1 MATRSSHRAEIDRID
16 LSSLEPLFRPAS
28 VAIIGASSDPGKIG
42 GIPLKL
48 LKTSRFAGALYPVNP
63 NAATIQELPA
73 FASIGDIGRPVDL
86 AIIALPAPSVLGAL
100 EACAAAGVRAVIIFS
115 AGFAEMDASGL
126 CQQERIGAIV
136 RNSGPRVLG
145 PNCIGV
151 VNFANG
157 LFASFHPA
165 FVDSR
170 TDPGCIGLV
179 SQSGAFAGHLHRMAG
194 ERDFAFSYCITTGNE
209 ADFDVA
215 DGLAFLAED
224 PGTEA
229 VMACLEGCRNGPK
242 LIAALRLARERKKPV
257 MAMKLGRTELGA
269 AAAQSHTGALA
280 GSDAVFDG
288 VFRQFGVHRAHS
300 IEEFLDLGHACA
312 VAPLPMNDR
321 VALVTVSGGVGVLMA
336 DAAAQSGLDVAE
348 LPLAAQ
354 AKIKRLVPFAAAR
367 NPIDITGQ
375 VVNDLGL
382 LEQALAIS
390 IAEDRY
396 GSLVSFVG
404 ATPRLPER
412 AERLRAL
419 FSRLSADYPHTVLVA
434 AGLTTPEFRA
444 DLQARGCLTFEEPT
458 RAVRTVAALAA
469 FRAHFEREAAL
480 LPDEQC
486 AIPPL
491 PRSGALT
498 EYESLGFLSSAGIP
512 VVERRLVASPAAA
525 EAAADELGFPV
536 VLKVASAAIP
546 HKRDSGAVALG
557 LSTRQ
562 AVRDAYRMMAERVAS
577 RTGRAA
583 ERFVVAPM
591 IDEGIETVLAV
602 SCDPVFG
609 PVVMFGLGGIFVE
622 AVNDVVF
629 RAGVIDVDEARRMI
643 REIRAVGI
651 LDGIG
656 GRPPAD
662 IDALALA
669 LARLSMIAAAHGES
683 IESIDINPFIVRAEG
698 RGAVALDARVIRRED

>member
-1 MATRSSHRAEIDRID
+1 MPTRSIYRAGIDRID
-16 LSSLEPLFRPAS
+16 LLSLEPLFRPAS

-73 FASIGDIGRPVDL
+73 FVSIRDIGRPIDL
-86 AIIALPAPSVLGAL
+86 AIIAVPAPSVLDAL

-115 AGFAEMDASGL
+115 AGFAEMDARGVR
-126 CQQERIGAIV
+126 QQERIGAIA
-136 RNSGPRVLG
+136 RNGGPRVLG

-151 VNFANG
+151 VNFTNG

-170 TDPGCIGLV
+170 TDPGSIGLV

-209 ADFDVA
+209 ADVDVA
-215 DGLAFLAED
+215 DGLAFLADD
-224 PGTEA
+224 PGTKA

-242 LIAALRLARERKKPV
+242 LIAALRLARDRKKPV
-257 MAMKLGRTELGA
+257 IAMKLGRTELGA
-269 AAAQSHTGALA
+269 AAAQSHTAALA
-280 GSDAVFDG
+280 GTDAVFDG
-288 VFRQFGVHRAHS
+288 IFRQFGVHRAHS

-312 VAPLPMNDR
+312 VAPLPVNNR
-321 VALVTVSGGVGVLMA
+321 IALVTVSGGVGVLMA
-336 DAAAQSGLDVAE
+336 DAAAQSGLEAAE

-354 AKIKRLVPFAAAR
+354 EKIKRLVPFAAAR

-375 VVNDLGL
+375 VVNDVGL

-396 GSLVSFVG
+396 GSLVSFLG

-412 AERLRAL
+412 AERLRTL
-419 FSRLSADYPHTVLVA
+419 FSRLSADHPETVLVA

-444 DLQARGCLTFEEPT
+444 DLQVRGCLTFEEPT

-480 LPDEQC
+480 LPGQC
-486 AIPPL
+486 AVPPL
-491 PRSGALT
+491 PRSGPLS
-498 EYESLGFLSSAGIP
+498 EYESLGFLGSAGIP
-512 VVERRLVASPAAA
+512 VVEERLVASPDAA

-536 VLKVASAAIP
+536 ALKVASAAIA
-546 HKRDSGAVALG
+546 HKTDSGAVALG

-562 AVRDAYRMMAERVAS
+562 AVREAYRKIAERVEA

-583 ERFVVAPM
+583 ERFVIAPM
-591 IDEGIETVLAV
+591 IDDGVETVLGV
-602 SCDPVFG
+602 TRDPVFG
-609 PVVMFGLGGIFVE
+609 PVVMFGLGSIFVE
-622 AVNDVVF
+622 AMKDVVF
-629 RAGVIDVDEARRMI
+629 RAGVIDADEARRMI

-651 LDGIG
+651 LDGSR
-656 GRPPAD
+656 GRPPVD

-669 LARLSMIAAAHGES
+669 LARLSMIAAAHRDS
-683 IESIDINPFIVRAEG
+683 IESIDINPFMVRAEG
-698 RGAVALDARVIRRED
+698 RGAVALDALVIRRDN